1 MHKNLLAAL
10 IVAGAG
16 LSLNAQAAQT
26 GQIQITG
33 KVVDTTCSVDA
44 GSGNVQVT
52 LPNVDKSLLQNP
64 GSNTG
69 ITPFSVKVSG
79 CTGSSGTGADTVS
92 IAFVPDANV
101 DMNGNLVNT
110 GGASAVAVQLL
121 DKNQQPINIHNDS
134 YSAQVARGESTDVS
148 GGDVN
153 LNYYARYFS
162 AAGGATAGDVAT
174 QANFQL
180 IYQ

>member
-44 GSGNVQVT
+44 ASGNVQVT
-52 LPNVDKSLLQNP
+52 LPNVDKSLPQNP

-79 CTGSSGTGADTVS
+79 CTGSSGTGGQGACCAKGIIRSLQKNNYQRAGTPGQRCS
-92 IAFVPDANV
+92 ACAQAH
-101 DMNGNLVNT
+101 GYT
-110 GGASAVAVQLL
+110 GSPL
-121 DKNQQPINIHNDS
+121 
-134 YSAQVARGESTDVS
+134 Y
-148 GGDVN
+148 
-153 LNYYARYFS
+153 
-162 AAGGATAGDVAT
+162 
-174 QANFQL
+174 
-180 IYQ
+180 